1 MKIDAEIKVE
11 PEILLLYR
19 IEVLDTVTRTLAE
32 GFGCEGESLN
42 TIKKGITERQV
53 IKKIF
58 INYLNDDNKLVG
70 RVTIEIDWKK
80 HRVLADADKGPD
92 FEIDS
97 KQSIIKQ
104 ISIIYPKIIEHTNN
118 LRKAYKIKRIET
130 QYSYTNDVWKDPI
143 KLNETRKFLGTSPG
157 KDIEWAKSIKN
168 NFEIE
173 FASKK
178 LEELKIRIEHDKSPV

>member
-1 MKIDAEIKVE
+1 MRMKVKV
-11 PEILLLYR
+11 PSGIILRTR
-19 IEVLDTVTRTLAE
+19 IQVLHTVTRGLAE
-32 GFGCEGESLN
+32 CFGCERESLD
-42 TIKKGITERQV
+42 TITKGISQRQV

-58 INYLNDDNKLVG
+58 ISYLNDDNKLIG

-80 HRVLADADKGPD
+80 HRVLANTDKGPE

-104 ISIIYPKIIEHTNN
+104 ISMIYPKIIEHTNN
-118 LRKAYKIKRIET
+118 LREAYEIKRIET
-130 QYSYTNDVWKDPI
+130 QYSYTDEVRNDPI
-143 KLNETRKFLGTSPG
+143 KLNKTRKILGTSPAE
-157 KDIEWAKSIKN
+157 DIEWAKSINN
-168 NFEIE
+168 NFKIE